1 MAKNR
6 SLGEV
11 LIILGVLV
19 NDYAYVTDVVGNSHE
34 GLI

>member
-19 NDYAYVTDVVGNSHE
+19 NNYVYVTDVLGASHE